1 MVKELRSHFW
11 TVTSLGGRGW
21 SFQEPVVAQNYY
33 YEEVSFPNEKSLY
46 ILFNSIYPFIGLTTS
61 PEPSYMTF
69 MDHKQLTA
77 TINQLCGEVYRV
89 LKPVELDEPL
99 RLKEAKGGLVVL
111 NENTLNKW
119 DKYNIKHWQPKTVG
133 DVVFKITGIEKSL
146 KETKG
151 NSPSY
156 FI

>member
-1 MVKELRSHFW
+1 
-11 TVTSLGGRGW
+11 
-21 SFQEPVVAQNYY
+21 
-33 YEEVSFPNEKSLY
+33 
-46 ILFNSIYPFIGLTTS
+46 
-61 PEPSYMTF
+61 MTF